1 MSRRTWVV
9 FWLAVL
15 MGLAFNGLWLL
26 RPAIPLELWWAT
38 VVLVN
43 AGVVLVVVSGLL
55 QAARWGRRT
64 ANLQRTVQRLELLT
78 DDREREARVLETI
91 GEVSRSFL
99 NQVQIRTLLDQMATS
114 LHRILAVDA
123 IVMEL
128 LPENGGVGGTTLAR
142 GASQIEIG
150 DAVREEIIGKAKSL
164 LINDIPHYPR
174 YAGLARQ
181 GFRAMIVAPFKR
193 HERVIGLI
201 GAFARSE
208 RSFTGRDLNVL
219 FTFATHTALL
229 VEGAALLDDVRRL
242 SLRTAS
248 DQVGDLRHLRERL
261 SVEREVADRES
272 AVARRIQAEL
282 LPRTFPELPHLSLD
296 AVTVP
301 AREVGG
307 DFFDIIPLGKGSCG
321 IAVADVAG
329 KGVPA
334 ALVMVM
340 AHTLLR
346 AAVAEQG
353 SPREVLLRLN
363 NELFEQTT
371 RDCFVS
377 LFYGVWDDATRTL
390 RYANAGHEPPVHLG
404 AHGARLLPRGG
415 IALGALDEIENY
427 LQEETLQ
434 LGPADAL
441 LLYTDGAHE
450 ATNASSERY
459 GLGRLVETLSAARAA
474 GLPLVATLCADID
487 RFVAGTEPHDD
498 ITLVALQVR

>member
-1 MSRRTWVV
+1 MSRRTWTGLG
-9 FWLAVL
+9 LATL
-15 MGLAFNGLWLL
+15 MGVAFNLLWVL
-26 RPAIPLELWWAT
+26 RPFIARELWWVT
-38 VVLVN
+38 FFLVN
-43 AGVVLVVVSGLL
+43 AGFLLVVASGFL
-55 QAARWGRRT
+55 QTARWGRAT
-64 ANLQRTVQRLELLT
+64 GTLQRTVQRLELLT
-78 DDREREARVLETI
+78 DDREREALVLETI

-99 NQVQIRTLLDQMATS
+99 NQAQIRTLLDQMATS

-128 LPENGGVGGTTLAR
+128 LPEESGTGGATLAR
-142 GASQIEIG
+142 GADQIEIG
-150 DAVREEIIGKAKSL
+150 AEVREEIIGRAKSL
-164 LINDIPHYPR
+164 LINDIPHYER

-181 GFRAMIVAPFKR
+181 GFRAMIIAPFKR

-282 LPRTFPELPHLSLD
+282 LPRAFPYLPHATLD

-307 DFFDIIPLGKGSCG
+307 DFFDIIPLGHGVCG

-346 AAVAEQG
+346 AAVAEHG
-353 SPREVLLRLN
+353 SPRDVLLRLN
-363 NELFEQTT
+363 GELFEQTT

-377 LFYGVWDDATRTL
+377 FFYGVWDDATRTL
-390 RYANAGHEPPVHLG
+390 HYANAGHEPPVHLG

-427 LQEETLQ
+427 LQEEMIQ
-434 LGPADAL
+434 LSPSDAL

-450 ATNASSERY
+450 AMNAAKERY
-459 GLGRLVETLSAARAA
+459 GLERLVETLSAARAA
-474 GLPLVATLCADID
+474 GQPLVATLCSDLD
-487 RFVAGTEPHDD
+487 RFVAGAEPHDD

>member
-1 MSRRTWVV
+1 MSHRTLIGL
-9 FWLAVL
+9 WLAVL
-15 MGLAFNGLWLL
+15 MGLAFNGLWVLL
-26 RPAIPLELWWAT
+26 PVMAPDLWWVT
-38 VVLVN
+38 VGLVN
-43 AGVVLVVVSGLL
+43 AGFVLMGVSGLL
-55 QAARWGRRT
+55 LAARWGRRT
-64 ANLQRTVQRLELLT
+64 GSLQRALQRLELLT

-99 NQVQIRTLLDQMATS
+99 KQVQIRTLLDQMATS

-128 LPENGGVGGTTLAR
+128 LPENAGVGGAVFAR

-150 DAVREEIIGKAKSL
+150 DGVRDEIIGRAKSL
-164 LINDIPHYPR
+164 LINDIPHYER

-181 GFRAMIVAPFKR
+181 GFHAMIVAPFTR

-208 RSFTGRDLNVL
+208 RAFTGRDLNVL

-261 SVEREVADRES
+261 TAERQVADRES

-282 LPRTFPELPHLSLD
+282 LPRTFPQLSHGVLD

-307 DFFDIIPLGKGSCG
+307 DFFDIIPFGSGSCG

-346 AAVAEQG
+346 AAVTEHS
-353 SPREVLLRLN
+353 SPRDVLLRLN

-415 IALGALDEIENY
+415 IALGAIDEIENY
-427 LQEETLQ
+427 LQEETIQ

-441 LLYTDGAHE
+441 VLYTDGAHE
-450 ATNASSERY
+450 ATNAAGERY
-459 GLGRLVETLSAARAA
+459 GRERLVGTLLAARDAA
-474 GLPLVATLCADID
+474 QPLVAAVCADLD
-487 RFVAGTEPHDD
+487 RFAAGTEPHDD